1 MKDLQQ
7 IIKELKKMGEVSVDY
22 INIEKPWKNPQT
34 GQWEPFRVKYI
45 IKINNVTAG
54 SGWTVGE
61 AIECAFSRYKSKHQN
76 QTTKK

>member
-1 MKDLQQ
+1 MNALQQ
-7 IIKELKKMGEVSVDY
+7 KIKQLKTSGEVSVDY
-22 INIEKPWKNPQT
+22 INIEAPWKNPQT
-34 GQWEPFRVKYI
+34 GQWESFRVRHI

-54 SGWTVGE
+54 SGWTVKE